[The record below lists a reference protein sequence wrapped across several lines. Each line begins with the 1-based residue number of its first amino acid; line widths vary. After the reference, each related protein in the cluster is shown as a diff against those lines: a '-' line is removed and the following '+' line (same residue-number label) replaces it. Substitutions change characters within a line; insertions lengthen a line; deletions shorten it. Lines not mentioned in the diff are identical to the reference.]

1 MSPGTILSAA
11 ASEQSMELTLTEN
24 EVRVLGAL
32 IEKDSTTPEYYPLS
46 LNALVNACNQKSN
59 RDPVMQLNENAV
71 RDALSGL
78 QEHRLA
84 GPAGG
89 ADSRVTK
96 YEHRTQEVFNFTRGE
111 VALLCVLLLRGP
123 QTPGEL
129 RGRTERMHHFETLD
143 DVQSALQKLMQRQP
157 PLAKVLPRQP
167 GTKESR
173 YVHLLAGDVAVAEI
187 PQMTAAASRE
197 SGDGERIAR
206 LEEEV
211 GALRREVAEL
221 RDQLERFRRQ
231 FE

>member
-1 MSPGTILSAA
+1 MSPGTISSAA
-11 ASEQSMELTLTEN
+11 ASEKSMEPTLTEN

-32 IEKDSTTPEYYPLS
+32 IEKDNTTPEYYPLS

-173 YVHLLAGDVAVAEI
+173 YVHLLAGDVAAAEI
-187 PQMTAAASRE
+187 PQMTAAASQD
-197 SGDGERIAR
+197 SGDGQRMAR